1 MSQPRVRAGLQ
12 RLLIS
17 LAVVAMPAG
26 ATTAP
31 GSVGSAQVVLQ
42 TIEVNA
48 ASEAELDSVRGIG
61 PDLNAR
67 IRAQRD
73 RRPFASWADFIG
85 RVKPMGPARAR
96 QLSDAGLRVA
106 GQPLGAP

>member
-1 MSQPRVRAGLQ
+1 MSLHRMREGLQ
-12 RLLIS
+12 RLLLG
-17 LAVVAMPAG
+17 LAVVAG
-26 ATTAP
+26 ATAAP
-31 GSVGSAQVVLQ
+31 GSIAWAQVAAPIV
-42 TIEVNA
+42 EVNT

-73 RRPFASWADFIG
+73 QRPFASWADFIS
-85 RVKPMGPARAR
+85 RIKPMGPARAR

-106 GQPLGAP
+106 GQPLGTP

>member
-1 MSQPRVRAGLQ
+1 MSLLRGLGVAAA
-12 RLLIS
+12 
-17 LAVVAMPAG
+17 LAATI
-26 ATTAP
+26 ATTSGAAW
-31 GSVGSAQVVLQ
+31 AQVASPSVEIN
-42 TIEVNA
+42 T

-73 RRPFASWADFIG
+73 QRPFADWTDFIA
-85 RVKPMGPARAR
+85 RIKPMGPARAR

-106 GQPLGAP
+106 GQPFGKP